1 MPPSGG
7 IIFYNTAPNVNTMV
21 PPIAAIDN
29 MVTENTAADLSTSVI
44 IFFPLNFSSSGM
56 LGL

>member
-7 IIFYNTAPNVNTMV
+7 IIFYNIAPNVNTIV

-29 MVTENTAADLSTSVI
+29 MVTENIAADLSTSVI
-44 IFFPLNFSSSGM
+44 VFFPLNFSPGGM